1 MAAVETKTGE
11 GSLHTSRIPSGRN
24 LEFFLMLFRIAA
36 SSTRGS
42 IGGSG
47 ILNCSWLF
55 DLPYFPL
62 LPFLWNVGGCFQTES
77 MEICKGSYQLFIM
90 IDPMTQAE
98 SRESRGGGGWESPL
112 KGLGGP
118 GRTMM
123 GNHKMRG
130 SSWKGDQHGQRPR
143 WPLVEAWCTRT
154 VAPRARW
161 AQTTRGA
168 SCSLPALGDSVLQ
181 PRFPDNPGKYEAC
194 KSIRKHPLFRRL
206 LPSKSTSPKPSQGVG
221 TGQCQA
227 LGATA
232 SSGAPPSRKPTPF
245 SGPAGCR
252 AGAG

>member
-1 MAAVETKTGE
+1 MLHIRLRDADGVKYQFPGSRSRWKPRAIHKQVRAAHVCTRLTG
-11 GSLHTSRIPSGRN
+11 GRV
-24 LEFFLMLFRIAA
+24 L
-36 SSTRGS
+36 
-42 IGGSG
+42 
-47 ILNCSWLF
+47 
-55 DLPYFPL
+55 
-62 LPFLWNVGGCFQTES
+62 
-77 MEICKGSYQLFIM
+77 
-90 IDPMTQAE
+90 DPMTQAE

-143 WPLVEAWCTRT
+143 RPLVEAWCTRT

-181 PRFPDNPGKYEAC
+181 RRFPDNPGKYEAC

-245 SGPAGCR
+245 SGPAGYR